1 MKRRMSLTNGEER
14 GFSLNMKTPRQ
25 IMEGVL
31 TRGSEAYLSRKA
43 GNLILEK
50 GSQLMI

>member
-14 GFSLNMKTPRQ
+14 GFVLNMKMPRQ

-31 TRGSEAYLSRKA
+31 MRGSKVYLSRKA

-50 GSQLMI
+50 GSYLMI

>member
-1 MKRRMSLTNGEER
+1 MKRRMSLNGEER
-14 GFSLNMKTPRQ
+14 GFGLNMKTPRQ